1 MKTLL
6 NSVAIGLAGTL
17 CLGVF
22 NTRANLEIST
32 SVQITAKAD
41 FYTPLS
47 AHGAWI
53 DVDSY
58 GRCWRPG
65 SVAVEWQ
72 PYCYGH
78 WVWTDCGWY
87 WASDEPWGWAC
98 YHYGRWVRHSHHGW
112 VWIPDTEWAP
122 AWVSW
127 RVGGGYVGWA
137 PMSPRVGVFVSVPA
151 PPFFFVEMGRFREPV
166 RPSRVIVNNTTIINK
181 TTVINNNMKSE
192 TRSFGDSGPQ
202 KVMINEGPGLAGIE
216 KATGKKVQQVAIH
229 EAVRQTPG
237 PQGLDRRT
245 GEKTAGSGEKVK
257 PSSGSDR
264 PKVAPSPRP
273 ERSESPGSPPK
284 SGSPDK
290 DKGPSRDSDRHQAAP
305 SPRQDRNDNP
315 GLPPKLGPPGKDKE
329 PPREGVV
336 PSPERPV
343 EKPFKSGKEK
353 GKGRGSDRF

>member
-6 NSVAIGLAGTL
+6 NSIVIGLAGTL

-22 NTRANLEIST
+22 NTQANLEIST

-47 AHGAWI
+47 AHGVWV

-78 WVWTDCGWY
+78 WVWTDFGWY
-87 WASDEPWGWAC
+87 WVSDEPWSWAC
-98 YHYGRWVRHSHHGW
+98 YHYGRWVHHSHHGW

-127 RVGGGYVGWA
+127 RMGGGYVGWA
-137 PMSPRVGVFVSVPA
+137 PMSPRVGVFASVPA
-151 PPFFFVEMGRFREPV
+151 SPFFFVEIGRFHEPV

-181 TTVINNNMKSE
+181 TTVINNMKSE
-192 TRSFGDSGPQ
+192 TRNFGDSGPR

-216 KATGKKVQQVAIH
+216 KATGKKVQQVSIQ
-229 EAVRQTPG
+229 EAMRRTPA
-237 PQGLDRRT
+237 PQGLERKSGGKA
-245 GEKTAGSGEKVK
+245 GEPAEKVK

-264 PKVAPSPRP
+264 PKPGPSSRP
-273 ERSESPGSPPK
+273 ERGESLESSHK
-284 SGSPDK
+284 FGSPDK
-290 DKGPSRDSDRHQAAP
+290 DKGPPRDSDRNQAAP
-305 SPRQDRNDNP
+305 SSRPDRSESP
-315 GLPPKLGPPGKDKE
+315 GLPPKLGPQGKDKE

-336 PSPERPV
+336 PSPERPL
-343 EKPFKSGKEK
+343 EKSSKSGK
-353 GKGRGSDRF
+353 GKGGKGIGIDRP